1 MWKNHIKKKA
11 VQLAKLMN
19 TKSKFSVPV
28 VKVILECFEI
38 AMTETDLDRLLLV
51 GESEYTKEGLQK
63 LWQLDDKEF
72 QEYFC
77 I

>member
-1 MWKNHIKKKA
+1 
-11 VQLAKLMN
+11 MN